1 MRDVSLQAIEI
12 INDLCAQPMVLREW
26 GFSEEHCRV
35 TARQLGVFTG
45 YAGTQQC
52 PSPADLRAALPQ
64 PAQIDE
70 APFLN
75 SMLFLLMSRDLPPL
89 TLAQCL
95 ARARFGTWS
104 ADYRTFFTERR
115 PGQGLQTRWAV
126 RTEAAQDLGTVH
138 VNFVGTEI
146 DSFRF
151 EMAWPKA
158 RFRHDGRHFMDKRFR
173 LEVVNNTQRVKV
185 FKTVRQRQPS
195 ARETL
200 LALVL

>member
-1 MRDVSLQAIEI
+1 M
-12 INDLCAQPMVLREW
+12 
-26 GFSEEHCRV
+26 
-35 TARQLGVFTG
+35 
-45 YAGTQQC
+45 
-52 PSPADLRAALPQ
+52 
-64 PAQIDE
+64 
-70 APFLN
+70 
-75 SMLFLLMSRDLPPL
+75 
-89 TLAQCL
+89 
-95 ARARFGTWS
+95 
-104 ADYRTFFTERR
+104 
-115 PGQGLQTRWAV
+115 RWAV

-151 EMAWPKA
+151 ETAWPKA